1 MRSTQ
6 AEEQLL
12 EALATEAFVAERQL
26 DRVKRNLARGTQ
38 DCDDLQQAIYDCE
51 THIAEQRTTLL
62 QELAEASERVTI
74 AASVMRHSAM
84 LANTISAD
92 QSRESDGEDEAQH
105 DVSPSKEAQPPMSDP
120 GNTSGESD
128 DGLSAD
134 DEGVGLEASVLA
146 GARQRLATI
155 VGIPEGLMGLSDED
169 ERVPKIRIVST
180 GDGQLVLEG
189 SHETLFDV
197 MKRLATVQEQIKFES
212 DRAEGLKEKRSTLQ
226 ANLEKMR
233 ANAEQEAKQ
242 HRQAIER
249 LETTAD
255 TLRNRDNQA
264 YVVRAFVL
272 ESNGSFSLSKARA
285 AIKAS
290 VHEG

>member
-26 DRVKRNLARGTQ
+26 DRVKRHLARGTQ

-105 DVSPSKEAQPPMSDP
+105 DVSPSKEAQPPMPDP

-272 ESNGSFSLSKARA
+272 ESNGLFQSFESSSCHQ
-285 AIKAS
+285 S
-290 VHEG
+290 VGA